1 MKELQFQ
8 FPEPGNWG
16 KFILTAVFPENG
28 FIQSRRFTQDS
39 IPADQSPVLEA
50 AVTAIAS
57 MGEDWQAS
65 QVWARLGDDSVIN
78 NPAAQEGAV
87 EVHEAVLLTVEA
99 VNSAGGRRICTP
111 SEYMQFVLA
120 DPAAVAFFRYFV
132 DAEPVNS

>member
-1 MKELQFQ
+1 MIDAYIHLI
-8 FPEPGNWG
+8 FPTPGEWD
-16 KFILTAVFPENG
+16 KFTMDAIYRDAEGYTLMDHY
-28 FIQSRRFTQDS
+28 TQDN
-39 IPADQSPVLEA
+39 IPADQAPVLEA

-65 QVWARLGDDSVIN
+65 QVWAQLGDDSVIN
-78 NPAAQEGAV
+78 NPAAREGAV

-120 DPAAVAFFRYFV
+120 DPSAVAFFRYFTTL
-132 DAEPVNS
+132 N

>member
-1 MKELQFQ
+1 MQEIHLQF
-8 FPEPGNWG
+8 PNPGHWNQINMRVIYEDADG
-16 KFILTAVFPENG
+16 YTLTDHY
-28 FIQSRRFTQDS
+28 TQDD
-39 IPADQSPVLEA
+39 IPADQAPALEA

-78 NPAAQEGAV
+78 NPAAEEGAI
-87 EVHEAVLLTVEA
+87 EIHEAVLLTVEA

-120 DPAAVAFFRYFV
+120 DPSAVAFFRYFT
-132 DAEPVNS
+132 NS

>member
-1 MKELQFQ
+1 MINAYIHFI
-8 FPEPGNWG
+8 FPAPGQWD
-16 KFILTAVFPENG
+16 KFTMDAIYRDAEGYTLMDHY
-28 FIQSRRFTQDS
+28 TQDN
-39 IPADQSPVLEA
+39 IPADQAPVLEA

-65 QVWARLGDDSVIN
+65 QVWAQLGDDSVIN

-87 EVHEAVLLTVEA
+87 DVHEAVLLTVEA

-120 DPAAVAFFRYFV
+120 DPSAVAFFRYFT
-132 DAEPVNS
+132 ALNS